1 MRRLFSFALGIGLGA
16 TLAFLLVRGMRRARR
31 RVPRAIAEE
40 ARSLLESTRQAWKEA
55 LDEGRRAMRE
65 REAEL
70 RLGAE
75 ISDL

>member
-1 MRRLFSFALGIGLGA
+1 MRRLFSFSVGVGLGA

-40 ARSLLESTRQAWKEA
+40 ARSWLESTRHAWKEA
-55 LDEGRRAMRE
+55 MDEGRRAMSE

-75 ISDL
+75 RPDR